1 LSSSSRSLAAII
13 AVSGLPAQQVRR
25 ETKVIK
31 DIVVHLTGSQEDEVR
46 LAYAEAIGAR
56 FDAHLTGLYAHI
68 LPEVIGGDG
77 VALIAMEPLIEQSN
91 EQADATLDRLVQRFD
106 RLTMPH
112 EVRRLDAFSGM
123 AGDALAVE
131 ARTADLFVATR
142 PYGDPAD
149 AVNMEVA
156 VLFGSG
162 RACLFV
168 PPKAQTP
175 YSFGTVVVAWNGSR
189 ESARAVAEA
198 MPFLKLAGQVIVVMV
213 GEGEA
218 TASGGDIARH
228 LSRHGISAVIGTA
241 EAGSDGAGEA
251 LLAEVRRVGAGLLV
265 MGGYGH
271 SRLREWI
278 LGGTTRH
285 ILANADVPVLMAR

>member
-1 LSSSSRSLAAII
+1 M
-13 AVSGLPAQQVRR
+13 
-25 ETKVIK
+25 IK

-56 FDAHLTGLYAHI
+56 FDAHLTGLYTHI

-77 VALIAMEPLIEQSN
+77 VALIAIEPLIEQSN
-91 EQADATLDRLVQRFD
+91 SQADATLERLEQRLD

-112 EVRRLDAFSGM
+112 EARRLDVLPGT

-149 AVNMEVA
+149 AMNMEVS

-168 PPKAQTP
+168 PPKAPATP
-175 YSFGTVVVAWNGSR
+175 VFGTVVVAWNGSR
-189 ESARAVAEA
+189 EAARAVAEA

-218 TASGGDIARH
+218 AKSGGDIARH

-241 EAGSDGAGEA
+241 SAGAEGASEA
-251 LLAEVRRVGAGLLV
+251 LLAEVHRVGAGLLV

-285 ILANADVPVLMAR
+285 ILAKADVPVLMAR